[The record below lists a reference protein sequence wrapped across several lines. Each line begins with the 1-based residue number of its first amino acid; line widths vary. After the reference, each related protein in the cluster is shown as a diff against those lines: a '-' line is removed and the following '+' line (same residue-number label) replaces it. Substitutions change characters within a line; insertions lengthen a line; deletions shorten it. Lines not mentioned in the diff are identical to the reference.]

1 MERGHLKKNGL
12 ATRESWYMSCQSVVY
27 SKTTCMVLGIARSK
41 PCSLRLRL
49 WSKKRRGS
57 EMNRRDRTSLWSDW
71 LKGFFSTRTAH
82 IWWQEYGF
90 RHVFP
95 TILRVKRNIIMYHC
109 ITRDKVAHAA
119 KQKAGSGYV
128 ERLIFT
134 RCKHHQKSCTLPD
147 SYSHSTELCQS
158 GDSKIGHWENRDKSP
173 FSEGYLLV
181 I

>member
-1 MERGHLKKNGL
+1 
-12 ATRESWYMSCQSVVY
+12 
-27 SKTTCMVLGIARSK
+27 MVLGIARSK

-71 LKGFFSTRTAH
+71 LKGFLSTRTSH

-90 RHVFP
+90 RQCFSYQFWESNA
-95 TILRVKRNIIMYHC
+95 ISSC

-119 KQKAGSGYV
+119 IQKAGSGYA